1 MKCGFLVVYHFW
13 WQLSVIMEKAS
24 VMHQDLSGKALWGS
38 QSLDLCKVTA
48 VAVHAFFSEETSM
61 HWKCQVTEAARS
73 PSVYSKQN
81 KRQKSQHRTW
91 YITCVSLILK
101 SYRCLYL
108 FLSNTVAFQSTS
120 ELLCVCLT
128 NLCQPEEFQSWINL
142 YHLPLWLQ
150 PVQIFS
156 HMVWFSYTYL
166 PVLSS
171 PSVLGACPFL
181 PLGFR
186 YMLRHD

>member
-1 MKCGFLVVYHFW
+1 M
-13 WQLSVIMEKAS
+13 
-24 VMHQDLSGKALWGS
+24 MHQDLSGKALWGS
-38 QSLDLCKVTA
+38 QSFDLCKVTA

-108 FLSNTVAFQSTS
+108 FFKQYSGISINIRIT
-120 ELLCVCLT
+120 LCVSHKPVPT
-128 NLCQPEEFQSWINL
+128 WRVSIMN
-142 YHLPLWLQ
+142 Q
-150 PVQIFS
+150 PVPPPSLATASADF
-156 HMVWFSYTYL
+156 L
-166 PVLSS
+166 PHGVIQLHPPSSSVQPFCLWCLSLS
-171 PSVLGACPFL
+171 PSGLQIYVKTWLAKGW
-181 PLGFR
+181 GEQWEEINK
-186 YMLRHD
+186 